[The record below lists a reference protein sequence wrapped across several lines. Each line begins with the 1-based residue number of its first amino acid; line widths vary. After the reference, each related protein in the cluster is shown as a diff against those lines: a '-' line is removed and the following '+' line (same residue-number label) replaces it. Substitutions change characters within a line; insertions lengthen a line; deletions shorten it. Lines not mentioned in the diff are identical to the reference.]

1 MSDCVSD
8 EVSCLFSLVNH
19 VTGKRAFLLS
29 VKTSKGGRMDTGV
42 AVATAQRD
50 LGLACMSPTSTQN
63 RGPLV
68 MWILLVRHCLLIVR
82 GYRDSAARDPY
93 FPETVLIYGCYM
105 VAFSADEQE
114 EYTYLLYLCDLTLG
128 CLICLTN
135 IGTGHQLIQRKA
147 KAQCFTPLLPTGIR

>member
-1 MSDCVSD
+1 MYVSD
-8 EVSCLFSLVNH
+8 F
-19 VTGKRAFLLS
+19 
-29 VKTSKGGRMDTGV
+29 DTEQGAIGDV
-42 AVATAQRD
+42 D
-50 LGLACMSPTSTQN
+50 PT
-63 RGPLV
+63 
-68 MWILLVRHCLLIVR
+68 CAALLIVR

-147 KAQCFTPLLPTGIR
+147 KAQCFTPLLLPVFGNLLICTYLLL